1 MKTMQKTAETCSN
14 EQLEKLNSVKPKEW
28 MDVQKALLPTIARRL
43 HGRVKTDKDGHV
55 EMVGGYTKYGAHS
68 EREVGGEA
76 LFHYRK
82 KRLKN
87 SVGFWRFLDNRLVR
101 TQSLE
106 FNV

>member
-55 EMVGGYTKYGAHS
+55 ELEAFVQATGESLTMKKVN
-68 EREVGGEA
+68 ERLGLKGDDRDR
-76 LFHYRK
+76 LQ
-82 KRLKN
+82 KRLKRR
-87 SVGFWRFLDNRLVR
+87 VGKKLPCG
-101 TQSLE
+101 
-106 FNV
+106 

>member
-28 MDVQKALLPTIARRL
+28 VDVQKALLPTIARRL

-55 EMVGGYTKYGAHS
+55 EMVGGYTKYGAH
-68 EREVGGEA
+68 
-76 LFHYRK
+76 
-82 KRLKN
+82 KN

>member
-68 EREVGGEA
+68 GREPDHEGG
-76 LFHYRK
+76 
-82 KRLKN
+82 
-87 SVGFWRFLDNRLVR
+87 
-101 TQSLE
+101 
-106 FNV
+106 